1 MNTTRETVE
10 PAMRAAAEDVC
21 GDYVEI
27 VPADTRN
34 LMGFFIGLRKLLA
47 EVSLLNIA
55 IRRLKPDRCMRFSVE
70 STTSPSQTLRNLHM
84 SVS

>member
-21 GDYVEI
+21 GEHVEI

-34 LMGFFIGLRKLLA
+34 LMGFYVSLRKLLN
-47 EVSLLNIA
+47 EVSVGRSFYLDFRSFEN
-55 IRRLKPDRCMRFSVE
+55 DC
-70 STTSPSQTLRNLHM
+70 
-84 SVS
+84 